1 MNKTQ
6 NILDIDTQEIKKLS
20 FEKKGYFLHRIFY
33 FFVRLVVIL
42 FPKFLISF
50 IFIKPNHETRMA
62 RKHKGKA
69 PIMEFIYT
77 YKRKD
82 LFTKN
87 FFKNALYNIML
98 NVYNAKAVRNRAKI
112 EVYLLRHF
120 LQKIKKNKLNVLSIA
135 SGSGR
140 SIFKAL
146 YNKNYNKKINII
158 LVDKD
163 EKALLYSKELLK
175 KFNLH
180 LNKDYSF
187 NFINE
192 TISNIG
198 SKLKNKQ
205 DIVEV
210 FGLLDYYDY
219 NKSIDILK
227 NAFGILNKRG
237 VLIICNV
244 IENKEQIILDKVFQW
259 KLFYKS
265 KEELRSIVYAA
276 GFNKD
281 KTILIKEQLGIYN
294 IIVSQK

>member
-112 EVYLLRHF
+112 EIYLLRHF
-120 LQKIKKNKLNVLSIA
+120 LQKIKKNRFRV
-135 SGSGR
+135 
-140 SIFKAL
+140 
-146 YNKNYNKKINII
+146 
-158 LVDKD
+158 
-163 EKALLYSKELLK
+163 
-175 KFNLH
+175 
-180 LNKDYSF
+180 
-187 NFINE
+187 
-192 TISNIG
+192 
-198 SKLKNKQ
+198 
-205 DIVEV
+205 
-210 FGLLDYYDY
+210 
-219 NKSIDILK
+219 
-227 NAFGILNKRG
+227 
-237 VLIICNV
+237 
-244 IENKEQIILDKVFQW
+244 
-259 KLFYKS
+259 
-265 KEELRSIVYAA
+265 
-276 GFNKD
+276 
-281 KTILIKEQLGIYN
+281 
-294 IIVSQK
+294 